1 MTVQTKP
8 IGRSILPSRAAS
20 LLLPAAAMP
29 RRLRRAELALV
40 DGVQAL
46 TRRGQGL
53 VLLVGI
59 NQPAPA
65 FSYDLP
71 SVRLAAPLIPTP
83 YGVLI
88 QLLVTIAS
96 MPQTRASVRA
106 AAHSLSVKVP
116 GLEAALDGETLPDG
130 EIASAVT
137 RLIERLVT
145 DEGLIIHLDDLHRAD
160 SASLNLLGAIAPALV
175 QQPIALV
182 CAYRADQAQPAELTA
197 LLNQPSARAVAFAP
211 AWADDNAVF
220 LDALFGRRAPLGH
233 MLEAAKADERL
244 LLLGGV
250 PLLEA
255 CRRTGRWTD
264 GLTLSERVIGQA
276 QQVGADYIATAARA
290 IRSQIL
296 LGLGQWAE
304 VQSEC
309 DLVITSRAC
318 ARDSN
323 LAAMAMWGG
332 CKARSMADL
341 PARHLME
348 ALKRWRATV
357 RNTDDPAVAAVIM
370 ADVVV
375 YLADVKQLNEA
386 RVWQHDLEA
395 VVERTGNPQA
405 RLALAV
411 GQGALAAA
419 TNEWRS
425 AVGAYRAAIH
435 HAAEIRDLLFEARAN
450 SGLALAL
457 LQIGDTDSKN
467 EGRERLSVAHSVLSR
482 LNARPDM
489 ERCEAGAKQFGLRP
503 RQRRPSAANRTPG
516 ALTRREREVLAL
528 VVNGLTNRQIAQRL
542 TISEKTAEGHVG
554 NILAKLSVSSRG
566 KAAELARATG
576 LLESGAV

>member
-1 MTVQTKP
+1 MTVQTRH
-8 IGRSILPSRAAS
+8 IARSILPSRATS

-29 RRLRRAELALV
+29 RHLRRAELALL
-40 DGVQAL
+40 DGLQAL
-46 TRRGQGL
+46 TRRGQS
-53 VLLVGI
+53 LLLLTGT

-65 FSYDLP
+65 FSYDMP
-71 SVRLAAPLIPTP
+71 SVRVTAPLIPAP

-88 QLLVTIAS
+88 QLLTTIAS
-96 MPQTRASVRA
+96 KADTRASVRA
-106 AAHSLSVKVP
+106 VAHSLSVNMP
-116 GLEAALDGETLPDG
+116 GADGKSMPEGQLAT
-130 EIASAVT
+130 AVAQLLQ
-137 RLIERLVT
+137 RMVT

-160 SASLNLLGAIAPALV
+160 SASLQVLRAVASDLAQYPV
-175 QQPIALV
+175 ALV
-182 CAYRADQAQPAELTA
+182 CAYRADQAQPAELAA
-197 LLNQPSARAVAFAP
+197 LLNVPSARAVALAP
-211 AWADDNAVF
+211 AWADDNAIF
-220 LDALFGRRAPLGH
+220 LDTLFGRRAPLGH

-255 CRRTGRWTD
+255 CRRNGRWTD

-276 QQVGADYIATAARA
+276 QQLGADYIATAARA

-304 VQSEC
+304 VQAEC
-309 DLVITSRAC
+309 DLIITSRAC
-318 ARDSN
+318 ARDGN
-323 LAAMAMWGG
+323 LTATAMWGG
-332 CKARSMADL
+332 YKARSMADL
-341 PARHLME
+341 PARNLME
-348 ALKRWRATV
+348 ALKRWRAAA

-370 ADVVV
+370 ADMVV
-375 YLADVKQLNEA
+375 YLADTKQLSEA

-419 TNEWRS
+419 INEWRS

-435 HAAEIRDLLFEARAN
+435 HAAEIHDLLVEARAN

-457 LQIGDTDSKN
+457 LQIGDADSKN
-467 EGRERLSVAHSVLSR
+467 EGRERLSLAHSVLSR

-566 KAAELARATG
+566 KAAELAKATG
-576 LLESGAV
+576 LLEGGAV